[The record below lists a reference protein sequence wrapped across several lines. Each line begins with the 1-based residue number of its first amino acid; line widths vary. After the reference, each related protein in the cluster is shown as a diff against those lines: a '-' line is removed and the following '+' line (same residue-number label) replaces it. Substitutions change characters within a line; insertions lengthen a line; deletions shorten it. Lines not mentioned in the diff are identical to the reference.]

1 MSTIRSSAAHAYNND
16 LGLATRRQLDNLASA
31 KSKNL
36 ELQGEA
42 KSVKKLTRLGK
53 SSLKMAMVELQTKLN
68 IIDSLGNESNVQNAS
83 VLFEVMD
90 QDKSGSIQSEDLLDF
105 IRQQHVD
112 RLYFDQ
118 LNAAIANVASSDGA
132 FNGSLSKPN
141 FRKFIERLSEELGVT
156 VQSLTESMLLGLFA

>member
-1 MSTIRSSAAHAYNND
+1 
-16 LGLATRRQLDNLASA
+16 
-31 KSKNL
+31 
-36 ELQGEA
+36 
-42 KSVKKLTRLGK
+42 
-53 SSLKMAMVELQTKLN
+53 MAMVELQTKLN